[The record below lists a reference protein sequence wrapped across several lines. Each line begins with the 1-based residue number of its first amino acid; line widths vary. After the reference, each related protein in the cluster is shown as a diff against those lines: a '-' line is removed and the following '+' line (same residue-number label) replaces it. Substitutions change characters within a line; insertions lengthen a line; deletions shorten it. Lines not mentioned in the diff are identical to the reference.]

1 MIEDKDGYIL
11 ALENLIGVILHRFS
25 KSKTV
30 NFGYNLAQ
38 ARVSYGDIH
47 ERFHKDDA
55 EVDADRFSPTV
66 LAMERQEEEEKL

>member
-1 MIEDKDGYIL
+1 MIEDKDKYIL
-11 ALENLIGVILHRFS
+11 ALENLIGVILHKFS

-55 EVDADRFSPTV
+55 EVDADRFSPSV
-66 LAMERQEEEEKL
+66 LCLKKQDEL